1 MTFGNH
7 YADCAIRIAAGLFCG
22 LVLGTERKLRQ
33 HTVGFRTLILI
44 SVSSALMSMLSVFI
58 TQLPGVT
65 GGDPTRIAA
74 GVITGIGFLG
84 GGAILREGLNIRGLT
99 SAAIIW
105 TAAALGIACGIG
117 EFFAAGLTLVISI
130 LSLIIFEKLEIK
142 YFPAEKTKYLTVIY
156 NDDKINI
163 AKIQKHI
170 TESGLMLRDM
180 NMSESIDKNKTAV
193 RFSVKAPCMFNLNT
207 LKERLN
213 ESDGLIKI
221 SISDSD

>member
-1 MTFGNH
+1 
-7 YADCAIRIAAGLFCG
+7 
-22 LVLGTERKLRQ
+22 
-33 HTVGFRTLILI
+33 
-44 SVSSALMSMLSVFI
+44 MLSVFI

-142 YFPAEKTKYLTVIY
+142 YFPAEKTKYLTVVY

-163 AKIQKHI
+163 AKIQKYI

-193 RFSVKAPCMFNLNT
+193 RFSVKAPCMFNLNA

-213 ESDGLIKI
+213 ENDGLIKI